1 MQKVKILI
9 VEDEFIV
16 AEDLSEKLERSGYEV
31 CDVADNSI
39 EALEIFQAQMPDI
52 TLMDINLRGK
62 DDGVLTAL
70 KIQEIRQTPIIFLTA
85 LSDKP
90 TVERAKEANPSAYI
104 IKPFNERELN
114 VAIELALHNFSRVNP
129 EPIVPEHKEEFA
141 ESTHYVLKERIF
153 VKINSRFEK
162 ILLQD
167 ILWIEADGNYSNI
180 VTADQKYILVS
191 NLSSLQEKIAHPL
204 FLRVHR
210 SFIVN
215 LQRIDSFEEN
225 RLFINS
231 KEIPIS
237 KTNRAEFI
245 RRFMVI

>member
-16 AEDLSEKLERSGYEV
+16 AEDLSERLERSGYDV
-31 CDVADNSI
+31 CDIADNSI
-39 EALEIFQAQMPDI
+39 EALEIFQEQMPDI

-62 DDGVLTAL
+62 QDGIETAL
-70 KIQEIRQTPIIFLTA
+70 QIQEIKQTPIIFLTA

-114 VAIELALHNFSRVNP
+114 VAIELALHNFSRVKA
-129 EPIVPEHKEEFA
+129 EAVVPETEHEFP
-141 ESTHYVLKERIF
+141 ENTHYVLKERIF

-162 ILLQD
+162 IILQD
-167 ILWIEADGNYSNI
+167 ILWIEADGNYSTI
-180 VTADQKYILVS
+180 VTKDHKFVLVS
-191 NLSSLQEKIAHPL
+191 NLSGLEEKIEHPL

-210 SFIVN
+210 SYIVN

-225 RLFINS
+225 RLFIQE

-237 KTNRAEFI
+237 KSNRAEFI
-245 RRFMVI
+245 RRFLVI

>member
-1 MQKVKILI
+1 L
-9 VEDEFIV
+9 
-16 AEDLSEKLERSGYEV
+16 EKSGYEV

-52 TLMDINLRGK
+52 TLMDINIRGK
-62 DDGVLTAL
+62 EDGVYTAL

-90 TVERAKEANPSAYI
+90 TVDRAKEANPSAYI

-114 VAIELALHNFSRVNP
+114 VAIELALHNFSRVNT
-129 EPIVPEHKEEFA
+129 EPVVPEAEQEFP

-162 ILLQD
+162 ILLND

-180 VTADQKYILVS
+180 VTADQKYVLVS
-191 NLSSLQEKIAHPL
+191 NLSSLHEKMAHPL

-225 RLFINS
+225 RLFIRD

-237 KTNRAEFI
+237 KSNRAEFI